1 VKNILIICVFVLI
14 SFKLFSQE
22 YSYGLSQDDLNLIQ
36 GQYVPNV
43 DISRY
48 RWAEERTYSWGAQKT
63 IINATNSV
71 VIDYY
76 GRQAAF
82 YGSEYENYLILRHWG
97 IIYFI
102 KSIEK
107 VSNNVF
113 ILSLLGP
120 EYSSDAKA
128 YEFVDFGQILLTF
141 SGERYVKIS
150 DINFIWGFSFNV
162 QWWKSAGPTV
172 VNK

>member
-1 VKNILIICVFVLI
+1 MKNILIICVFVFI

-22 YSYGLSQDDLNLIQ
+22 YSYGLPQDDLNLIK
-36 GQYVPNV
+36 GEYVPN
-43 DISRY
+43 DTKR
-48 RWAEERTYSWGAQKT
+48 RWVEKEYSWGIQNGILNMT
-63 IINATNSV
+63 DFV

-76 GRQAAF
+76 RRQASS
-82 YGSEYENYLILRHWG
+82 YGSEYENHLILMHNG
-97 IIYFI
+97 ILFLI
-102 KSIEK
+102 KSIKK

-113 ILSLLGP
+113 ILSLSDYK
-120 EYSSDAKA
+120 YSSDAKA
-128 YEFVDFGQILLTF
+128 YEFVDFGQILFTF

-150 DINFIWGFSFNV
+150 DINFIWGFSFKV